1 VTGVLLVP
9 DLALEDWPSMD
20 RYAKELAA
28 RLPGVTVPA
37 EAGTIG
43 GSRYVARYVRYPH
56 ALRRYRPGTVHV
68 TDHAYA
74 HCLRAFPGVPS
85 VVTVHD
91 LLPWYVVAA
100 GSRAPRALLRD
111 PLLRWVLAWLR
122 RATRWIADSAFTAEE
137 TSRLLEVPLDRIAV
151 VPLGVTD
158 RFFAGSDPAAVS
170 GVRRSWAERL
180 GGRPSPQAVFVLHVG
195 NCAPRKNVEA
205 AILGVGA
212 LRRRGVEAYLVQL
225 GGRFGAEHHSAMSA
239 AGVADQVLEAGRV
252 SEAELLGAYA
262 AADVLVMP
270 SRYEGFGLPV
280 LEAMAAG
287 LPVVTS
293 DAGALREVAGDAATV
308 VPLDDVPALADAL
321 AKTVTDT
328 DLRAALAARGRAHA
342 RRFTWDA
349 TAAAVGRIYAELA

>member
-1 VTGVLLVP
+1 VTDILLVP
-9 DLALEDWPSMD
+9 DLALEGWPSMD
-20 RYAKELAA
+20 RYAGELAA
-28 RLPGVTVPA
+28 RLTGVTVPA
-37 EAGTIG
+37 EAGTLG
-43 GSRYVARYVRYPH
+43 GGRYVARYVRYPRV
-56 ALRRYRPGTVHV
+56 LRRYRPSTVHV

-74 HCLRAFPGVPS
+74 HCLRAFPGIPS

-91 LLPWYVVAA
+91 LLPWHVVAA
-100 GSRAPRALLRD
+100 GSWAPRALLRD
-111 PLLRWVLAWLR
+111 PLLRWVLGWLR

-151 VPLGVTD
+151 IPLGVAD
-158 RFFAGSDPAAVS
+158 RFFVRPDPEAAS
-170 GVRRSWAERL
+170 RVRQSWTERL

-205 AILGVGA
+205 AILGVGT

-225 GGRFGAEHHSAMSA
+225 GGRFGAAHHSAMST
-239 AGVADQVLEAGRV
+239 AGVMDRVLEAGRV
-252 SEAELLGAYA
+252 AEEELLGAYA

-280 LEAMAAG
+280 LEAMAGG

-293 DAGALREVAGDAATV
+293 GAGALREVAGDAATL

-328 DLRAALAARGRAHA
+328 VLRAALAARGRAHA

-349 TAAAVGRIYAELA
+349 TAAAVGRIYTELA